1 VSGSDTVL
9 ADQDLLEKLPSEV
22 TATMGVMHDQ
32 FLATARCHCFSI
44 NRVRKVVARI
54 RRKAAPFYKRIVI
67 CNSPQDYDRVDVRE
81 PNIFESEDFYCEK
94 LDDSDMM
101 DQHLDQD
108 SDNEDDPT
116 KLLNQW
122 LGELNTLKKGLDS
135 GVRAGNSSPAQAK
148 PVLRSAENRTLNANK
163 KQQYRCSLINLD
175 TSHDDELDAILGELT
190 VLESQFDQE
199 IQTDKR
205 GSAEQKEFCGD
216 AALSPASDRSSSNM
230 TDLGIHSATHS
241 RSSSGSEEIKQA
253 GAATLRKAEGNQ
265 RTDSPDTDSAFC
277 DNLSILSSC
286 STASSSKTGQS
297 IGVPSSVPQL
307 TKEEQEARIKAE
319 KIKIAIEKIKEASVK
334 KLFIKVFTCDGSA
347 KSLLV
352 DEKMTVGH
360 VTRILAEK
368 NHVSLDPKWALVEL
382 VPDLYMERVYE
393 DNELLVENC
402 LLWKVDSK
410 NTLWFIE
417 RPEKFDL
424 FSRPEVYLL
433 GTSSSQKDDQME
445 EHSRQELLEEYFSS
459 SGVGAPQVEGNI
471 WLKAD
476 SKKSWKKFYFILRTS
491 GLYYAP
497 KGKKTSKDLVCLTT
511 FDVNQVYYGVGWKGK
526 YKAPSEF
533 CFGIKHPQIQAK
545 NPKYIKYLCVDTQK
559 ELHQWV
565 TGIRIAKNGR
575 NLFDNYR
582 GIVDEITHADIDIL
596 TSKRFSVNSTKGL
609 KILTN
614 CTDKS
619 QGDEI
624 PNQVLT
630 PSSENKSL
638 ASALSSGIE
647 SDMSYVSSKSRTSED
662 EPIQQKNILGENIVG
677 TLERGKGVT
686 PNSTLER
693 GFNLRRSFSR
703 SSRSSS
709 SSGCLS
715 DKSSGFELG
724 FESDF
729 PVGGT
734 IKKRPTATA
743 RLPLTSTTWG
753 LVRETDQE
761 MEMETG
767 SANMTLGAGGTLL
780 RKAVRNSLS
789 KKSLDNDN
797 VYQQRNTDELSV
809 GSCSGNS
816 FVGDE
821 ETPLSTDTA
830 HDDPLSSAFER
841 SLSSMSEE
849 ELLPLPPP
857 PRVDSVTSLDDID
870 LLPPPP
876 PDMCYDDQIN
886 QGYMHRPNL
895 QSNMRFPESNH
906 YHVSPVTSPNIQSKP
921 FIASDQQSWSH
932 PVSGLPPPCP
942 SNKSTMSSNRGVQ
955 NSAISTLKKS
965 GTLQK
970 SSRRISFDDHVQ
982 MIDAPSSP
990 GASTPIANI
999 PKYSPAAPIRH
1010 NPKKLSFGQ
1019 EDSNDNYSSL
1029 PRSFLDNLQKV
1040 MSKKWQ
1046 VAEKCKANEETTP
1059 HEVLGFRDEPI
1070 NKVGQPNM
1078 YAKNSAIGAWVMETQ
1093 MYAHAPQY
1101 YEQQQQQ
1108 PQYYEQQQQQPQYHE
1123 QQQEQPQY
1131 EQFQHPLY
1139 QVENA
1144 QPYGQHV
1151 HVAEMGDYGQYEPY
1165 GQYYQPGMENHQ
1177 PGMANHQP
1185 VVLREPEPTYVDP
1198 SRLRA
1203 NKVKRPP
1210 PPSKRS
1216 ENTQLS
1222 NSNLI

>member
-1 VSGSDTVL
+1 VL
-9 ADQDLLEKLPSEV
+9 YA
-22 TATMGVMHDQ
+22 GVDSSN
-32 FLATARCHCFSI
+32 L
-44 NRVRKVVARI
+44 
-54 RRKAAPFYKRIVI
+54 RKAAPLYNRITI
-67 CNSPQDYDRVDVRE
+67 CNSLPESLKDGSVDVRE
-81 PNIFESEDFYCEK
+81 DYYQPEVKDN
-94 LDDSDMM
+94 M

-122 LGELNTLKKGLDS
+122 LGELNTLKRGLDS
-135 GVRAGNSSPAQAK
+135 GVRTGSGSPAPAK
-148 PVLRSAENRTLNANK
+148 PVLRSHENRLLDADK

-175 TSHDDELDAILGELT
+175 TSQDDELDAILGELT

-199 IQTDKR
+199 IQTDK
-205 GSAEQKEFCGD
+205 GGPSEQKDGSGD
-216 AALSPASDRSSSNM
+216 SALSPASDRSSSNI

-241 RSSSGSEEIKQA
+241 RSSSGSDEIKQA
-253 GAATLRKAEGNQ
+253 TQLRKVGNNQ
-265 RTDSPDTDSAFC
+265 RTESPDTDSAFC
-277 DNLSILSSC
+277 DNLSVLSSC

-297 IGVPSSVPQL
+297 CQLPSSVPQL
-307 TKEEQEARIKAE
+307 SKEEQEARIKAE

-433 GTSSSQKDDQME
+433 GSSSSQKDDQME

-459 SGVGAPQVEGNI
+459 SGVGAPQLEGNV

-476 SKKSWKKFYFILRTS
+476 SKKSWKKYYFILRTS

-526 YKAPSEF
+526 YKAPTEF

-582 GIVDEITHADIDIL
+582 GIVEEITHADIDIL
-596 TSKRFSVNSTKGL
+596 TSKRFSVNSTNGL

-614 CTDKS
+614 PTEKC

-624 PNQVLT
+624 PSQVLT

-647 SDMSYVSSKSRTSED
+647 SDMSNLSSKSRTSE
-662 EPIQQKNILGENIVG
+662 EESSQQLNISGENIIG
-677 TLERGKGVT
+677 NLERGGTGVT
-686 PNSTLER
+686 PVGTLER

-761 MEMETG
+761 MEVESG
-767 SANMTLGAGGTLL
+767 PANMSLGAGGTLL

-789 KKSLDNDN
+789 KKSLDNEN
-797 VYQQRNTDELSV
+797 VAQQRSTDELSAE
-809 GSCSGNS
+809 SCNGNS
-816 FVGDE
+816 FAADGDTAVG
-821 ETPLSTDTA
+821 TDTA
-830 HDDPLSSAFER
+830 HEDALSSAFER
-841 SLSSMSEE
+841 SMSCMLEDE
-849 ELLPLPPP
+849 SLPLPPP
-857 PRVDSVTSLDDID
+857 PRVDSVSSLDDID
-870 LLPPPP
+870 QLPPPP
-876 PDMCYDDQIN
+876 PDMCYN
-886 QGYMHRPNL
+886 ATPTSQGYMNRANL
-895 QSNMRFPESNH
+895 QPNPMFAESNH
-906 YHVSPVTSPNIQSKP
+906 YHVSPVTSPNVHSKP
-921 FIASDQQSWSH
+921 FPSNDQQAGNH
-932 PVSGLPPPCP
+932 TVTRLPPLCP
-942 SNKSTMSSNRGVQ
+942 SNKSAIPSTKGAH
-955 NSAISTLKKS
+955 NSTVSTLKKS

-982 MIDAPSSP
+982 MIDAPPSP
-990 GASTPIANI
+990 GATTPTSSI

-1019 EDSNDNYSSL
+1019 DSNDNYNSL

-1046 VAEKCKANEETTP
+1046 VAEKCKANEDTTP

-1070 NKVGQPNM
+1070 NKVGQPNL
-1078 YAKNSAIGAWVMETQ
+1078 YSKNSAIGAWVLETQ
-1093 MYAHAPQY
+1093 MYAHTPPY
-1101 YEQQQQQ
+1101 YEQEGQQQH
-1108 PQYYEQQQQQPQYHE
+1108 QYDGQHHQQPLYGQY
-1123 QQQEQPQY
+1123 QGPQ
-1131 EQFQHPLY
+1131 Y

-1144 QPYGQHV
+1144 QPSGQYV
-1151 HVAEMGDYGQYEPY
+1151 HVSELGDYGQYEPY
-1165 GQYYQPGMENHQ
+1165 GQYG
-1177 PGMANHQP
+1177 HQP

-1203 NKVKRPP
+1203 NKSKRPP
-1210 PPSKRS
+1210 PPPKRS

-1222 NSNLI
+1222 NSNVI

>member
-1 VSGSDTVL
+1 MVSGSDG
-9 ADQDLLEKLPSEV
+9 S
-22 TATMGVMHDQ
+22 
-32 FLATARCHCFSI
+32 S
-44 NRVRKVVARI
+44 KV
-54 RRKAAPFYKRIVI
+54 RKAAPLYERITSW
-67 CNSPQDYDRVDVRE
+67 NSDSHHSQGNQYSQVDVRE
-81 PNIFESEDFYCEK
+81 QTIFLSSDFHCEE
-94 LDDSDMM
+94 LLATDTVGRDMM
-101 DQHLDQD
+101 DQHTDPD

-135 GVRAGNSSPAQAK
+135 GVRPGNNSPATPALTK
-148 PVLRSAENRTLNANK
+148 PVLRSHEHRMLDADK

-175 TSHDDELDAILGELT
+175 TSQDDELDAILGELT

-205 GSAEQKEFCGD
+205 GSVEQAKSCADSGD
-216 AALSPASDRSSSNM
+216 SALSPASDRSSSNI
-230 TDLGIHSATHS
+230 TDLGIHSANHS
-241 RSSSGSEEIKQA
+241 RSSSGSDEIKQTA
-253 GAATLRKAEGNQ
+253 QLRKVEVNL
-265 RTDSPDTDSAFC
+265 RTDSPDTDSAYC
-277 DNLSILSSC
+277 DNLSVLSSC

-433 GTSSSQKDDQME
+433 GSSSSQKDDQME

-545 NPKYIKYLCVDTQK
+545 NAKYIKYLCVDTQK

-565 TGIRIAKNGR
+565 TGIRIAKNGK

-582 GIVDEITHADIDIL
+582 GIVEEITHADIDIL
-596 TSKRFSVNSTKGL
+596 TSKRFSVNSTSGL
-609 KILTN
+609 KILANSTE
-614 CTDKS
+614 KS
-619 QGDEI
+619 AGDEI
-624 PNQVLT
+624 PSQVLT
-630 PSSENKSL
+630 PLSENKSL

-647 SDMSYVSSKSRTSED
+647 SDMSNVSSKSRTSE
-662 EPIQQKNILGENIVG
+662 EESSEKVNVSGESIVG
-677 TLERGKGVT
+677 PLERSSGLT
-686 PNSTLER
+686 PVGTLER

-761 MEMETG
+761 MEMESGT
-767 SANMTLGAGGTLL
+767 NMSLGAGGTLL

-789 KKSLDNDN
+789 KKSLDNEN
-797 VYQQRNTDELSV
+797 VFQHRHTDEASAE
-809 GSCSGNS
+809 SCNGNS

-821 ETPLSTDTA
+821 EPPVNTDTA
-830 HDDPLSSAFER
+830 HDDPLSSAFEQ
-841 SLSSMSEE
+841 SMSCMLEDE
-849 ELLPLPPP
+849 SLPLPPP

-870 LLPPPP
+870 QLPPPP
-876 PDMCYDDQIN
+876 PDMCYTDETN
-886 QGYMHRPNL
+886 QGFAHRANL
-895 QSNMRFPESNH
+895 QSINRFPESNH

-921 FIASDQQSWSH
+921 FIPNDQPSGSH

-942 SNKSTMSSNRGVQ
+942 AYKSTLSPHKGVQ
-955 NSAISTLKKS
+955 NTAISTLKKA

-982 MIDAPSSP
+982 MIDAPPSP
-990 GASTPIANI
+990 GTALPSGNI
-999 PKYSPAAPIRH
+999 PKYSPAAPIRYSP
-1010 NPKKLSFGQ
+1010 NKLSFSQ
-1019 EDSNDNYSSL
+1019 ECKDNYNSL

-1046 VAEKCKANEETTP
+1046 VAEKCRANEETTP

-1070 NKVGQPNM
+1070 NKVGQPNL
-1078 YAKNSAIGAWVMETQ
+1078 YSKNSAIGAWVLETQ
-1093 MYAHAPQY
+1093 MYAHTPQY
-1101 YEQQQQQ
+1101 YEQEGHT
-1108 PQYYEQQQQQPQYHE
+1108 PQYYQQEGHTPQYY
-1123 QQQEQPQY
+1123 QQEGLPPQYCQQEGIQQHPQY
-1131 EQFQHPLY
+1131 EQSHQPLY

-1144 QPYGQHV
+1144 QPYGQYV
-1151 HVAEMGDYGQYEPY
+1151 HVSELGDFGHCESY
-1165 GQYYQPGMENHQ
+1165 GQYYQSVPGV
-1177 PGMANHQP
+1177 PGLPGVPGPQP

-1203 NKVKRPP
+1203 NKAKRPP
-1210 PPSKRS
+1210 PPPKRS

-1222 NSNLI
+1222 NSNVI